1 MPTAALDVPFSVR
14 RGADEITT
22 SRTRLDIA
30 VIHEFL
36 TESYWS
42 PGISRETVERALA
55 GSLNFGL
62 YRSSGDN
69 SVDNSDDA
77 SVHNSVDT
85 NSRQIGFAR
94 VITDGATFAYLAD
107 VFVLEGFRGAGLA
120 TWLVASAL
128 THPAL
133 SGLRRVLLVTRD
145 AHAVYARC
153 GFTPLARPE
162 RFMEINRPDIYRRK
176 STESN

>member
-1 MPTAALDVPFSVR
+1 MTAALDVPFSVW

-22 SRTRLDIA
+22 SRTRLDVA

-36 TESYWS
+36 TDSYWS
-42 PGISRETVERALA
+42 PGISRETVERALD

-62 YRSSGDN
+62 YRS
-69 SVDNSDDA
+69 VDN
-77 SVHNSVDT
+77 T
-85 NSRQIGFAR
+85 SRQIGFAR

-107 VFVLEGFRGAGLA
+107 VFVLPGFRGAGLA
-120 TWLVASAL
+120 TWLVSTAL

-162 RFMEINRPDIYRRK
+162 RFMEINRPDVYK
-176 STESN
+176 ATEGN

>member
-1 MPTAALDVPFSVR
+1 MPAAALEVPFSVW

-22 SRTRLDIA
+22 SRTRLDLA

-42 PGISRETVERALA
+42 PGIPRETVARALD

-62 YRSSGDN
+62 YRS
-69 SVDNSDDA
+69 VDNS
-77 SVHNSVDT
+77 SGKV
-85 NSRQIGFAR
+85 SRQIGFAR
-94 VITDGATFAYLAD
+94 VVTDGATFAYVAD
-107 VFVLEGFRGAGLA
+107 VFVLPGFRGAGLA

-133 SGLRRVLLVTRD
+133 SGLRRVLLATKD
-145 AHAVYARC
+145 AHEIYARC
-153 GFTPLARPE
+153 GFVPLARAE
-162 RFMEINRPDIYRRK
+162 RFMEINRPDIYRNRA
-176 STESN
+176 TEGID